1 MNQRLANLR
10 VRMAEVGLD
19 GLLVS
24 APVEDT
30 FKNVGANRRY
40 LSGFTGSVGTLLM
53 TAEAA
58 LIAVDFRYYEQAQRE
73 APDFALFPAVGPLG
87 TWFGSLVGT
96 AGLAGK
102 TLGFQPGDLTV
113 ATYQAMTKAVKAM
126 PATDRPK
133 LLAGP
138 PLVEQM
144 RSVKDAEE
152 LAALQRAV
160 DLADEAFEAV
170 ARRIEPGWTE
180 TQVAWEIEKHVR
192 EHGGDALSFETI
204 VASGPWSAMP
214 HAYPRA
220 EKRIEAGEPIIID
233 MGARVDGYCSDL
245 SRTLILGKAD
255 SQFAKIYDI
264 VLAAQEAG
272 EALIRAGMSGEEAH
286 MTAHNVIAEAG
297 YGETF
302 GHGLGHGVG
311 LQVHE
316 APRLARTSKDVL
328 TEGMVFTVEPGIYV
342 SGWGGVRIEDM
353 AVMENGRPR
362 VLSRAPK
369 VSVP

>member
-1 MNQRLANLR
+1 VNQRLAKLR
-10 VRMAEVGLD
+10 AKIAELYLD

-40 LSGFTGSVGTLLM
+40 LSGFTGSVGTLLI

-58 LIAVDFRYYEQAQRE
+58 LIAVDFRYYEQAERE
-73 APDFALFPAVGPLG
+73 APDFVLFPASGALN
-87 TWFGSLVGT
+87 TWFASLVGT
-96 AGLAGK
+96 AGLMGK
-102 TLGFQPGDLTV
+102 KLGFQPGDLTV
-113 ATYQAMTKAVKAM
+113 ATYQGMTKAVKAM
-126 PATDRPK
+126 PAADRPK
-133 LLAGP
+133 LLAAP

-144 RSVKDAEE
+144 RALKDAEE
-152 LAALQRAV
+152 LAAIQRAV

-180 TQVAWEIEKHVR
+180 TQVAWEIEKYVR
-192 EHGGDALSFETI
+192 EHGGDGVSFETI
-204 VASGPWSAMP
+204 VASGPWAAMP

-245 SRTLILGKAD
+245 SRTLVLGKAD
-255 SQFAKIYDI
+255 GQFDKIYDI
-264 VLAAQEAG
+264 VLAAQEAA

-286 MTAHNVIAEAG
+286 LTAHNVIAEADF
-297 YGETF
+297 GENF

-316 APRLARTSKDVL
+316 APRLARTAKDVL
-328 TEGMVFTVEPGIYV
+328 AEGMVFTVEPGIYV

-362 VLSRAPK
+362 VLTHAPK
-369 VSVP
+369 VSIL

>member
-1 MNQRLANLR
+1 MNQRLAKLR
-10 VRMAEVGLD
+10 AKIAELYLD

-40 LSGFTGSVGTLLM
+40 LSGFTGSVGTLLI

-58 LIAVDFRYYEQAQRE
+58 LIAVDFRYYEQAERE
-73 APDFALFPAVGPLG
+73 APDFVLFPASGALN
-87 TWFGSLVGT
+87 TWFASLVGT
-96 AGLAGK
+96 AGLMGK
-102 TLGFQPGDLTV
+102 KLGFQPGDLTV
-113 ATYQAMTKAVKAM
+113 ATYQGMTKAVKAM
-126 PATDRPK
+126 PAADRPK
-133 LLAGP
+133 LLAAP

-144 RSVKDAEE
+144 RALKDAEE
-152 LAALQRAV
+152 LAAIQRAV

-180 TQVAWEIEKHVR
+180 TQVAWEIEKYVR
-192 EHGGDALSFETI
+192 EHGGDGVSFETI
-204 VASGPWSAMP
+204 VASGPWAAMP

-245 SRTLILGKAD
+245 SRTLVLGKAD
-255 SQFAKIYDI
+255 GQFDKIYDI
-264 VLAAQEAG
+264 VLAAQEAA

-286 MTAHNVIAEAG
+286 LTAHNVIAEADF
-297 YGETF
+297 GENF

-316 APRLARTSKDVL
+316 APRLARTAKDVL
-328 TEGMVFTVEPGIYV
+328 AEGMVFTVEPGIYV

-362 VLSRAPK
+362 VLTHAPK
-369 VSVP
+369 VSIL